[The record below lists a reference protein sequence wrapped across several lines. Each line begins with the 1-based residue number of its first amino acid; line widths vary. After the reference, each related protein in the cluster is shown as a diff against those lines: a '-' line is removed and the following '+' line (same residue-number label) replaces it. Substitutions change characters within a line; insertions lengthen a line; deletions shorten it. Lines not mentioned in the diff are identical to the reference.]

1 MAQQV
6 GRISGPLLTS
16 NLERNGKDID
26 FRNQQNS
33 IPTLKLDVNNGYV
46 GVNTSAPAVELDVV
60 TTINGNFYNLDSLNV
75 GNLNVSGDTITALA
89 GDLTFVDPVVQSENR
104 TQQIRMQGNKIETY
118 VTNASL
124 NFLPNGTGTVELL
137 SDTRVDANLHATGDI
152 TLDGSIILGDSSVE
166 DTFAFNADIDSNFVP
181 DAHFAFDIGTLQ
193 KTFNHLHTT
202 HVNGELTFTESL
214 NVAGINWNQPVGNTF
229 YVQINGNDTNAGDHF
244 MAPFRTIQRA
254 LQAADSSAGG
264 PVTILVSSGEYDET
278 LPIIVPPNVSIVGED
293 LRNTIIR
300 PDTASQGE
308 DVFLLDGE
316 TTIQNLT
323 IKDFYYDSGNDT
335 GYAFRFRPNATIT
348 SRSPYIQN
356 VTVSTKGSNATPS
369 NPLDYASEDA
379 GRAVKADGAVVTANS
394 QEASML
400 FHSFTAITPGAKSVI
415 LTNGVRVEWLNSF
428 VYFAKEGI
436 RVENGSTGRISADG
450 STINYGGELRC
461 MSSANIY
468 GGKGIIADGS
478 DCLVYLVGHTFSYIG
493 TEDKTDNDASQITT
507 KVEYEEI
514 NNGKVVGT
522 YVDKA
527 GDFNVGDVFY
537 VNQETGDVVMKSV
550 DFDFTGV
557 QQLVIT
563 TRGSVVTIDST
574 KIQTDNVRFRNN
586 VMESITG
593 NLVLDS
599 GLTNLNIT
607 GNTTIT
613 GTLDITGDLTI
624 GGALVRLGDDGTDS
638 ITISAEVENDL
649 IPNLSGVYNLGSIAK
664 NWRTIFSDV
673 LVTDGIT
680 FEGNKIF
687 TVDSNADLEL
697 NASGTGQVIIPI
709 ARVDSNLTVDGNVV
723 SNPTSKDVV
732 TQSSSEFTIG
742 GDITVANSSFYTN
755 VNTQTLTVPS
765 TAAQTNIGPIKIDDN
780 TITTTQTNA
789 DLELRPSGTGIVRV
803 VGDLE
808 VSNTLFAPNANYSLV
823 SASMEATSANHL
835 VVTNRL
841 QVNGLSINESISIS
855 GNKIETNTTNADL
868 ELLASGTGEVVI
880 QENLLVENNFTV
892 NGTTTFVN
900 VPANS
905 TTATTITTTN
915 ISTPGMTFDNVEF
928 RGNLIQT
935 NNTNSDLELRA
946 NGTGEVIV
954 QENFI
959 LDENFTVS
967 NDTSFQTVISP
978 QITADNLTVNTDI
991 TMPSNMT
998 VEGVSFVGNAITSNT
1013 TNSDLDLRAS
1023 GTGTVRFG
1031 EDVTVTNDLTVNGE
1045 TTFTNISNNN
1055 QTANN
1060 IIVES
1065 IVGNEVQ
1072 FENIN
1077 INGNRIQTTLSN
1089 SNLELQSAGT
1099 GVLRFK
1105 EQLNLGEGFT
1115 VNGTLTVGGITI
1127 NDDVSLNELELS
1139 SNIRFDD
1146 NYIATTESNS
1156 DLELRANGTGD
1167 VWLSNLKFQ
1176 NNTVK
1181 TDDDSTNVLEI
1192 TADKMTINS
1201 TDSIVIPRGT
1211 VDLNADS
1218 TLNADIR
1225 YDTSI
1230 NEFVGKRG
1238 SYQTVFG
1245 GVYSDDLQTRI
1256 KVLSDTNTLNF
1267 DVDGNTVMSMNAI
1280 GETYVNRIELSGSDS
1295 TPGGI
1300 DIDGN
1305 TIQTNWTNADIILA
1319 PEGGTGRVGIN
1330 DIQFL
1335 DNTVYST
1342 GANAATLQATGKG
1355 YIKFAQDSA
1364 VVIPFGASGTREP
1377 NPEIGHTR
1385 WNTALN
1391 FVEVYTSGGW
1401 VTAAGASQGISTAE
1415 MDELMNEYILIFG

>member
-1 MAQQV
+1 VAQQV

-46 GVNTSAPAVELDVV
+46 GVNNSAPAMALDVN
-60 TTINGNFYNLDSLNV
+60 TSINGNFYNLDSLNV
-75 GNLNVSGDTITALA
+75 GNLNVVNDTISSLS
-89 GDLTFVDPVVQSENR
+89 GNLVFVDPVVQSENR

-124 NFLPNGTGTVELL
+124 NFLPNGTGTIELL
-137 SDTRVDANLHATGDI
+137 NDTRVDANLHATGDI
-152 TLDGSIILGDSSVE
+152 TLDGSIVLGDSASE
-166 DTFAFNADIDSNFVP
+166 DTFAFNADLDSDFVP
-181 DAHFAFDIGTLQ
+181 DAHFTFDIGNLQ
-193 KTFNHLHTT
+193 RTFNHLWTT

-293 LRNTIIR
+293 VRNTVIR

-335 GYAFRFRPNATIT
+335 GYAFRFRSNATIT

-356 VTVSTKGSNATPS
+356 VSVITKGSSSSPS

-400 FHSFTAITPGAKSVI
+400 FHSFTAITPGATSVI

-428 VYFAKEGI
+428 IYFAKEGI
-436 RVENGSTGRISADG
+436 RVENGATGRISADG

-478 DCLVYLVGHTFSYIG
+478 DCLVYLIGHTFSYIG
-493 TEDKTDNDASQITT
+493 SEDKTDNDATQIVGNT
-507 KVEYEEI
+507 EYEEL

-522 YVDKA
+522 FVDKA

-574 KIQTDNVRFRNN
+574 KIQTDNIRFRNN
-586 VMESITG
+586 VMESISG
-593 NLVLDS
+593 DLFLDS
-599 GLTNLNIT
+599 GLTNFNLNA
-607 GNTTIT
+607 NTTVT
-613 GTLDITGDLTI
+613 GTLDVTGDLTI
-624 GGALVRLGDDGTDS
+624 GGTLVRLGDQDTDN
-638 ITISAEVENDL
+638 ITISAEVENNL
-649 IPNLSGVYNLGSIAK
+649 IPNLSGVYNLGSTTK
-664 NWRTIFSDV
+664 NWRTTYSDV

-697 NASGTGQVIIPI
+697 NASGTGEIVIPDLRLD
-709 ARVDSNLTVDGNVV
+709 ANLTVDGNVT
-723 SNPTSKDVV
+723 SNPTTADLF
-732 TQSSSEFTIG
+732 TQSSA
-742 GDITVANSSFYTN
+742 DVTVAGNITINNSSTLDN
-755 VNTQTLTVPS
+755 ISVDELTVAS
-765 TAAQTNIGPIKIDDN
+765 QTIIGPIRFDGN
-780 TITTTQTNA
+780 LITTIETNA
-789 DLELRPSGTGIVRV
+789 DLEFRPSGTGLVRV
-803 VGDLE
+803 VNDLE
-808 VSNTLFAPNANYSLV
+808 VTNTLFAPNANYSLS
-823 SASMEATSANHL
+823 SASMEATSADNL
-835 VVTNRL
+835 IVTNRL
-841 QVNGLSINESISIS
+841 QINALSINESISIS

-868 ELLASGTGEVVI
+868 ELRANGTGEVVI
-880 QENLLVENNFTV
+880 QENLLVENDFTV
-892 NGTTTFVN
+892 NGTTSFDN

-928 RGNLIQT
+928 RGNVIQT
-935 NNTNSDLELRA
+935 NNTNSDLEFRA
-946 NGTGEVIV
+946 NGTGEVVI

-959 LDENFTVS
+959 LSENFTVS
-967 NDTSFQTVISP
+967 GDTSFQTVTST

-1023 GTGTVRFG
+1023 GTGIVRFS
-1031 EDVTVTNDLTVNGE
+1031 EDVTVANDLTVNGQ
-1045 TTFTNISNNN
+1045 TTFTNITNNN

-1060 IIVES
+1060 IIVETLTADE
-1065 IVGNEVQ
+1065 IQ
-1072 FENIN
+1072 FENIH
-1077 INGNRIQTTLSN
+1077 INGNRIQTTLTN
-1089 SNLELQSAGT
+1089 SDLELESAGT
-1099 GVLRFK
+1099 GVVRFK
-1105 EQLNLGEGFT
+1105 EQLDLGQGFT
-1115 VNGTLTVGGITI
+1115 VNGILTVNGITI

-1146 NYIATTESNS
+1146 NYITTTESNS
-1156 DLELRANGTGD
+1156 NLELRANGTGD
-1167 VWLSNLKFQ
+1167 VWLSNLKIQ
-1176 NNTVK
+1176 NSTIN
-1181 TDDDSTNVLEI
+1181 TDDDSTNILEI
-1192 TADKMTINS
+1192 TADRIIADS
-1201 TDSIVIPRGT
+1201 TDSILIPRGT
-1211 VDLNADS
+1211 VDLAIDS
-1218 TLNADIR
+1218 TMNADIR

-1230 NEFVGKRG
+1230 NEFVGKRLG
-1238 SYQTVFG
+1238 AYQAVFG

-1256 KVLSDTNTLNF
+1256 KVISDTNTLNF
-1267 DVDGNTVMSMNAI
+1267 DIDGTTIMSMNAI

-1300 DIDGN
+1300 DIDN
-1305 TIQTNWTNADIILA
+1305 NLIRTNWTNADLVLA
-1319 PEGGTGRVGIN
+1319 PEGGTGRVGLN
-1330 DIQFL
+1330 DVQFL
-1335 DNTVYST
+1335 DDTAYIGSNN
-1342 GANAATLQATGKG
+1342 GILKATGKG
-1355 YIKFAQDSA
+1355 YIKFTQSNAL
-1364 VVIPFGASGTREP
+1364 VVPIGNSTNREP
-1377 NPEIGHTR
+1377 NPEIGSTR
-1385 WNTALN
+1385 YNFALGYLENYTA
-1391 FVEVYTSGGW
+1391 SGW
-1401 VTAAGASQGISTAE
+1401 VTAAGSSQGISSQD

>member
-46 GVNTSAPAVELDVV
+46 GVNNSAPAMALDVN
-60 TTINGNFYNLDSLNV
+60 TSINGNFYNLDSLNV
-75 GNLNVSGDTITALA
+75 GNLNVVNDTISSLS
-89 GDLTFVDPVVQSENR
+89 GNLVFVDPVVQSENR

-124 NFLPNGTGTVELL
+124 NFLPNGTGTIELL
-137 SDTRVDANLHATGDI
+137 NDTRVDANLHATGDI
-152 TLDGSIILGDSSVE
+152 TLDGSIVLGDSASE
-166 DTFAFNADIDSNFVP
+166 DTFAFNADLDSDFVP
-181 DAHFAFDIGTLQ
+181 DAHFTFDIGNLQ
-193 KTFNHLHTT
+193 RTFNHLWTT

-293 LRNTIIR
+293 VRNTVIR

-335 GYAFRFRPNATIT
+335 GYAFRFRSNATIT

-356 VTVSTKGSNATPS
+356 VSVITKGSSSSPS

-400 FHSFTAITPGAKSVI
+400 FHSFTAITPGAISVI

-428 VYFAKEGI
+428 IYFAKEGI
-436 RVENGSTGRISADG
+436 RVENGATGRISADG

-478 DCLVYLVGHTFSYIG
+478 DCLVYLIGHTFSYVG
-493 TEDKTDNDASQITT
+493 SEDKTDNDATQIVGNT
-507 KVEYEEI
+507 EYEEL

-522 YVDKA
+522 FVDKA

-574 KIQTDNVRFRNN
+574 KIQTDNIRFRNN
-586 VMESITG
+586 IMETITG
-593 NLVLDS
+593 DLILDS
-599 GLTNLNIT
+599 GLTNFNLNA
-607 GNTTIT
+607 NTTVT
-613 GTLDITGDLTI
+613 GTLDVTGDLTI
-624 GGALVRLGDDGTDS
+624 GGTLVRLGDQDTDN
-638 ITISAEVENDL
+638 ITISAEVENNL
-649 IPNLSGVYNLGSIAK
+649 IPNLSGVYNLGSTTK
-664 NWRTIFSDV
+664 NWRTTYSDV
-673 LVTDGIT
+673 LITDGIT
-680 FEGNKIF
+680 FEGNRIL
-687 TVDSNADLEL
+687 TQDSNADLEL
-697 NASGTGQVIIPI
+697 NASGTGEVVISDLRLD
-709 ARVDSNLTVDGNVV
+709 ANLTVDGNVT
-723 SNPTSKDVV
+723 SNPTTADLF
-732 TQSSSEFTIG
+732 TQSSA
-742 GDITVANSSFYTN
+742 DVTVAGNITINNNSTFDNISADEIN
-755 VNTQTLTVPS
+755 VASQTI
-765 TAAQTNIGPIKIDDN
+765 IGPIRFDGN
-780 TITTTQTNA
+780 LITTTETNA
-789 DLELRPSGTGIVRV
+789 DLEFRPSGTGLVRV
-803 VGDLE
+803 VNDLE
-808 VSNTLFAPNANYSLV
+808 VTNTLFAPNANYSLS
-823 SASMEATSANHL
+823 SASMEATSADNL
-835 VVTNRL
+835 IVTNRL
-841 QVNGLSINESISIS
+841 QINALSINESISIS

-868 ELLASGTGEVVI
+868 ELLANGNSEVII
-880 QENLLVENNFTV
+880 QENLLVENDFTV
-892 NGTTTFVN
+892 NGTTSFVN
-900 VPANS
+900 VPANN
-905 TTATTITTTN
+905 TVATTITTTN

-928 RGNLIQT
+928 RGNVIQT
-935 NNTNSDLELRA
+935 NNTNSDLEFRA
-946 NGTGEVIV
+946 NGTGEVVI

-959 LDENFTVS
+959 LSENFTVGA
-967 NDTSFQTVISP
+967 DTSFQTVISP
-978 QITADNLTVNTDI
+978 QITADNLNVNTDI

-998 VEGVSFVGNAITSNT
+998 VEGISFVGNAITSNT

-1023 GTGTVRFG
+1023 GTGVVRFG

-1045 TTFTNISNNN
+1045 TTFTNITNNN

-1060 IIVES
+1060 IIVETLTAD
-1065 IVGNEVQ
+1065 EVQ
-1072 FENIN
+1072 FENIH
-1077 INGNRIQTTLSN
+1077 INGNRIQTTLTN
-1089 SNLELQSAGT
+1089 SDLELESAGT
-1099 GVLRFK
+1099 GVVRFK

-1146 NYIATTESNS
+1146 NYITTTESNS

-1167 VWLSNLKFQ
+1167 VWLSNLKLQ
-1176 NNTVK
+1176 NNTIN
-1181 TDDDSTNVLEI
+1181 TDDDSTNILEI
-1192 TADKMTINS
+1192 TADRIIADS
-1201 TDSIVIPRGT
+1201 TDSILIPRGT
-1211 VDLNADS
+1211 VDLTADS
-1218 TLNADIR
+1218 TISADIR

-1230 NEFVGKRG
+1230 DEFVGKRG
-1238 SYQTVFG
+1238 SYQAVFG

-1256 KVLSDTNTLNF
+1256 KVISDINALNF
-1267 DVDGNTVMSMNAI
+1267 DINGNTIMSMNAI
-1280 GETYVNRIELSGSDS
+1280 GETYVDRIELSGSDS

-1300 DIDGN
+1300 DIDN
-1305 TIQTNWTNADIILA
+1305 NLIRTNWTNADLILA
-1319 PEGGTGRVGIN
+1319 PEGGTGRVGLN
-1330 DIQFL
+1330 NVQFL
-1335 DNTVYST
+1335 DNTAYIGSNN
-1342 GANAATLQATGKG
+1342 GILEATGNG
-1355 YIKFAQDSA
+1355 YIKFLQSNALVVPIGDS
-1364 VVIPFGASGTREP
+1364 TNREP
-1377 NPEIGHTR
+1377 NPEIGSTR
-1385 WNTALN
+1385 YNFALGYLENYTA
-1391 FVEVYTSGGW
+1391 GGW
-1401 VTAAGASQGISTAE
+1401 VTAAGSSQGISSQD

>member
-6 GRISGPLLTS
+6 GRISGPLLFS

-33 IPTLKLDVNNGYV
+33 IPTLKLDVNNGFI
-46 GVNTSAPAVELDVV
+46 GINTSAPAVELDVN

-75 GNLNVSGDTITALA
+75 GNLNVSGDTLSALS
-89 GDLTFVDPVVQSENR
+89 GNLILVDPVVQSENR

-124 NFLPNGTGTVELL
+124 NFLPNGTGTIELL

-152 TLDGSIILGDSSVE
+152 TLDGSIVLGDSASE
-166 DTFAFNADIDSNFVP
+166 DTFAFNADLDSNFVP
-181 DAHFAFDIGTLQ
+181 DAHFAFDMGTLQ
-193 KTFNHLHTT
+193 RSFNHLHTT
-202 HVNGELTFTESL
+202 HVNGELTFTDSL

-278 LPIIVPPNVSIVGED
+278 LPMIVPPNVTIIGED
-293 LRNTIIR
+293 IRNTVIR
-300 PDTASQGE
+300 PDTASQYE

-316 TTIQNLT
+316 TTIQQLT
-323 IKDFYYDSGNDT
+323 IKDFYYDSINDK
-335 GYAFRFRPNATIT
+335 GYAFRFNSNATVT

-369 NPLDYASEDA
+369 NPLDYTSEDA
-379 GRAVKADGAVVTANS
+379 GRAVLVDGASVTANS

-400 FHSFTAITPGAKSVI
+400 FHSFTAITPGAKSVT

-428 VYFAKEGI
+428 IYFAKEGI
-436 RVENGSTGRISADG
+436 NITNGATGRVSADG
-450 STINYGGELRC
+450 STVNYGGELRALC
-461 MSSANIY
+461 SANIY
-468 GGKGIIADGS
+468 GGKGIIADGD
-478 DCLVYLVGHTFSYIG
+478 DCLAYLVEHTFSYIG
-493 TEDKTDNDASQITT
+493 SEDKTDNDVSQITA
-507 KVEYEEI
+507 KVEYEEL
-514 NNGKVVGT
+514 NDGQVVGT
-522 YVDKA
+522 YVDKS

-557 QQLVIT
+557 QQLTIT
-563 TRGSVVTIDST
+563 TQGSVVIIDST
-574 KIQTDNVRFRNN
+574 RVQTDNIRFRNN
-586 VMESITG
+586 VMETTTG
-593 NLVLDS
+593 DLILDS
-599 GLTNLNIT
+599 GLTALNIT

-613 GTLDITGDLTI
+613 GTLNVTGNLTI

-649 IPNLSGVYNLGSIAK
+649 VPNLSGVYNLGSTTK
-664 NWRTIFSDV
+664 NWRTTFSDV

-697 NASGTGQVIIPI
+697 NASGTGQVIIPN
-709 ARVDSNLTVDGNVV
+709 ARFDANLTIDGNVT
-723 SNPTSKDVV
+723 SNPTSKDEVS
-732 TQSSSEFTIG
+732 QSSSEFTIG
-742 GDITVANSSFYTN
+742 GNITVADNSFYTN
-755 VNTQTLTVPS
+755 VITQTLTVPS
-765 TAAQTNIGPIKIDDN
+765 TAAQTNIGPIRIDDN

-789 DLELRPSGTGIVRV
+789 DLELRPSGTGLVRV

-808 VSNTLFAPNANYSLV
+808 VTNTLFAPNANYSLV
-823 SASMEATSANHL
+823 SASMEATSANNL
-835 VVTNRL
+835 VVENRL
-841 QVNGLSINESISIS
+841 QINALSINESISIS
-855 GNKIETNTTNADL
+855 GNKIETNVTNADL
-868 ELLASGTGEVVI
+868 ELRASGTGEVVI
-880 QENLLVENNFTV
+880 GENLLVENNFTV
-892 NGTTTFVN
+892 NGSTTLVN

-928 RGNLIQT
+928 RGNVIQT
-935 NNTNSDLELRA
+935 NDTNSDLEFRA

-954 QENFI
+954 QENFV
-959 LDENFTVS
+959 LDENITVS
-967 NDTSFQTVISP
+967 GDTSFQEVDGL
-978 QITADNLTVNTDI
+978 QITADNVTVNTNI
-991 TMPSNMT
+991 SMPSNMT
-998 VEGVSFVGNAITSNT
+998 VEGISFVGNAITSNT

-1023 GTGTVRFG
+1023 GTGVVRFG

-1045 TTFTNISNNN
+1045 TTFTNIANSN

-1060 IIVES
+1060 IIVETLTADE
-1065 IVGNEVQ
+1065 IQ
-1072 FENIN
+1072 FEDIN

-1089 SNLELQSAGT
+1089 SDLQLENSGT
-1099 GVLRFK
+1099 GVVRFK

-1146 NYIATTESNS
+1146 NYITTTESNS

-1176 NNTVK
+1176 NSTIK
-1181 TDDDSTNVLEI
+1181 TDDDSTNILEI
-1192 TADKMTINS
+1192 TAERIIASS

-1238 SYQTVFG
+1238 SYQAVFG

-1256 KVLSDTNTLNF
+1256 RVISDTNTLNF
-1267 DVDGNTVMSMNAI
+1267 DINGNTVMSMNAI
-1280 GETYVNRIELSGSDS
+1280 GETYVDRIELSGSDS

-1305 TIQTNWTNADIILA
+1305 RIATNWTNADIILA
-1319 PEGGTGRVGIN
+1319 PEGGTGRVGLN
-1330 DIQFL
+1330 NIQFL
-1335 DNTVYST
+1335 DNTAYIGSNT
-1342 GANAATLQATGKG
+1342 GVLQATGKG
-1355 YIKFAQDSA
+1355 YVKFGQNNA
-1364 VVIPFGASGTREP
+1364 VVVPAGTSVNREP
-1377 NPEIGHTR
+1377 NPEIGSTR
-1385 WNTALN
+1385 YNFALGFLENYTAD
-1391 FVEVYTSGGW
+1391 GW
-1401 VTAAGASQGISTAE
+1401 VTAAGSSQGISETE